1 MLSVF
6 TVLICRVKFE
16 TLSVDSDNQSFFS
29 SYHWSIYT
37 PDRLICALPYLPKTL
52 RQTGLSTYCSPRSG
66 AEKIE
71 SEIFHTR
78 NGFRN
83 CQFVSLSHSEEFL
96 YVREN
101 DK

>member
-1 MLSVF
+1 MLNMLSS
-6 TVLICRVKFE
+6 LNKDIIIIIII
-16 TLSVDSDNQSFFS
+16 D
-29 SYHWSIYT
+29 
-37 PDRLICALPYLPKTL
+37 
-52 RQTGLSTYCSPRSG
+52 LSTYCSPRSDT
-66 AEKIE
+66 EKLE

-96 YVREN
+96 YVCEN